1 MIHCM
6 SIRLHGTFC
15 GVFGILSLASAFA
28 APPQLTVQMYTVA
41 PVSPEVLDL
50 VSPEAARIL
59 RALPVR
65 LNWVNCSAP
74 SHADICD
81 TASSPTDIR
90 VRVLPKALPS
100 ARKNALGMAMWSDSG
115 SSAAIF
121 YDRAVS
127 IRQPGLFLSQIL
139 GRAIAHEVVH
149 LLLGTTSHAD
159 LGLMKAEWNAEDLH
173 FDSGGS
179 LGLTPAGIA
188 AIRNAAELR
197 MEGAGGQDKRV
208 QVGVAA
214 NPRSYVSPVN

>member
-6 SIRLHGTFC
+6 SPRLHRVFC

-28 APPQLTVQMYTVA
+28 ATPPLTVQLYTVA

-50 VSPEAARIL
+50 AVPEAARVL
-59 RALPVR
+59 RSLPVR
-65 LNWVNCSAP
+65 LSWLNCSAP
-74 SHADICD
+74 SHADVCD
-81 TASSPTDIR
+81 TASLPTDIR
-90 VRVLPKALPS
+90 VRVLPKALPP

-121 YDRAVS
+121 YDRALS
-127 IRQPGLFLSQIL
+127 IRQPGLFLAQIL
-139 GRAIAHEVVH
+139 GRAMAHEVVH
-149 LLLGTTSHAD
+149 LLLGTTSHAN

-197 MEGAGGQDKRV
+197 MAGVDDGDKRV

-214 NPRSYVSPVN
+214 KPRIAGPRP